1 MWLVLLFVVLLGHL
15 GAAFNS
21 PSRLG
26 SPTVSSPNSN
36 HNSIYHS
43 SAYHHLNKDKESI
56 YFSSAHKNNKT
67 NHHPVNQP
75 SYSLNGQLL
84 NQASGHQAGQSATDQ
99 IKETE
104 QRLYLGQAHI
114 QFSFFYLLID

>member
-1 MWLVLLFVVLLGHL
+1 MWLVLVLTVLLTDL
-15 GAAFNS
+15 SAAFNS
-21 PSRLG
+21 PTRLG
-26 SPTVSSPNSN
+26 SPTASSPNSN

-43 SAYHHLNKDKESI
+43 SAYHHLNKDSI
-56 YFSSAHKNNKT
+56 YFSSSANKNNKT

-84 NQASGHQAGQSATDQ
+84 NQPSSHQASADQSATDQ

-114 QFSFFYLLID
+114 QFSFRLFF